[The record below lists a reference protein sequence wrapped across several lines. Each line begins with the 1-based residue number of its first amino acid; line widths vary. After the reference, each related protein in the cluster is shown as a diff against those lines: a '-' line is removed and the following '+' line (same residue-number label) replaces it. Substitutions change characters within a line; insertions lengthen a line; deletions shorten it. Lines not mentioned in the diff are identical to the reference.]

1 MFQHWR
7 GNKVPGLLVGD
18 RKRWVLA
25 AVAVGTDAAF
35 VRGRDELEAHAGNI
49 GAVEIGEEVV
59 DDCYGKAARPA
70 AAVVVGVGVAVA
82 AAASGGGS

>member
-18 RKRWVLA
+18 RKKSVLA

-35 VRGRDELEAHAGNI
+35 ARGRDELEDHAGNI
-49 GAVEIGEEVV
+49 GSVKIGEEVV
-59 DDCYGKAARPA
+59 GDCCGKAARPA
-70 AAVVVGVGVAVA
+70 AAVVAGVAVAA